1 MSKYD
6 PYIGEQ
12 TNFQK
17 EKKAPIKNQKIDIIE
32 KKIRN
37 IYIL

>member
-6 PYIGEQ
+6 PYIDEQ

-17 EKKAPIKNQKIDIIE
+17 EKKGRTKNQKIDIIE
-32 KKIRN
+32 NKIRN